1 MNGSESMDI
10 PGILKHLRG
19 KYNYKQKDVAD
30 YLNISKSAYGYYE
43 QGRNEMDIRTI
54 VMLSELYN
62 VSTDYLLGKTS
73 VEEKTLSEDEQ
84 QILAMY
90 KLLPENEKS
99 FFKGYLF
106 AKSQKEI

>member
-1 MNGSESMDI
+1 MNITD
-10 PGILKHLRG
+10 ILKSLRARH
-19 KYNYKQKDVAD
+19 NYKQKDVAD

-62 VSTDYLLGKTS
+62 VSTDYLLGKT
-73 VEEKTLSEDEQ
+73 EIDKPTLSEDEQ
-84 QILAMY
+84 QLLNMY
-90 KLLPENEKS
+90 NSLTENEKS

-106 AKSQKEI
+106 AKTAKEK